1 MKNRTYEELE
11 VPYFTDRTR
20 ASLKIQEGCNNF
32 CVLYYPWARGL
43 MRSRDPEKVVEQATQ
58 LVNSGYK
65 EIVLTGIHTGG
76 YGQDLKNII

>member
-32 CVLYYPWARGL
+32 ARSVYPWARGL
-43 MRSRDPEKVVEQATQ
+43 MRSRDPEK
-58 LVNSGYK
+58 
-65 EIVLTGIHTGG
+65 
-76 YGQDLKNII
+76 